1 MTGKIVSY
9 RLFQSVTPFGQQRFP
24 TVFELHCKANVYH
37 VFVSNVARPSSTSSK
52 SFVHNPIVHQCNSRL
67 TGRIL
72 HPTVITLTF
81 RSMSSEVEKA
91 GSKPSKQVVND
102 SDTSLVSTW
111 LASYENFIGVK
122 DVKEAQER
130 VSMVNNFSY

>member
-9 RLFQSVTPFGQQRFP
+9 RLFQSATSFGQQRFP
-24 TVFELHCKANVYH
+24 TLFELHCKSNVYH
-37 VFVSNVARPSSTSSK
+37 VLVTRPSSTSSK
-52 SFVHNPIVHQCNSRL
+52 SLSNERHVHNPIVHQCNNRFA
-67 TGRIL
+67 GRIL
-72 HPTVITLTF
+72 HPTGITLTL
-81 RSMSSEVEKA
+81 RSISSEVEKA
-91 GSKPSKQVVND
+91 GSKQVVND

-111 LASYENFIGVK
+111 LASYENFIGVQ